1 MFNLVVLTGRLTA
14 DPELKTTQSGVSVV
28 SFCVAVQ
35 RQYKSGE
42 DPITDFINIVAWRHT
57 AEFVTKYF
65 HKGNMIGIEGSI
77 QTRKYTDKDGNN
89 RTAFEVLA
97 NNVQFVESKRNSADV
112 NVATDS
118 EDPLKQVSENL
129 QNAGFDTANV
139 SDDGDLPF

>member
-35 RQYKSGE
+35 SQYKSGE
-42 DPITDFINIVAWRHT
+42 EPITDFINIVAWRHT

-112 NVATDS
+112 NVTTDS

-139 SDDGDLPF
+139 SNDGDLPF

>member
-1 MFNLVVLTGRLTA
+1 MFNFVVLTGRLTA

-97 NNVQFVESKRNSADV
+97 NNVQFVEGKRNSADV
-112 NVATDS
+112 NVTTDS

-129 QNAGFDTANV
+129 QNAGFEMANV